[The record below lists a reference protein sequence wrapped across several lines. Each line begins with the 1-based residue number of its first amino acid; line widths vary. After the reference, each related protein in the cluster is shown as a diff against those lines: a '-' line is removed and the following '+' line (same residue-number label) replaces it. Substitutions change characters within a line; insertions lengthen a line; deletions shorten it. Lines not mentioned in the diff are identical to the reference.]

1 LAPERSRGTAG
12 EVFLASF
19 SLGCRAFGG
28 PVAHLGYF
36 ERDYVARRAWIDG
49 EAYAGIVA
57 LCQVLPGPT
66 SSQVGFLVGLHR
78 AGWRGALAAWTG
90 FTLPSAVLMV
100 LFALFAA
107 RADGPLIA
115 GILHELKLLA
125 VAVVAMAVWSMAGKL
140 CPDLRRA
147 LIAAAVAAA
156 MWFLPFRG
164 LQLLALA
171 ASAVAGIVLC
181 RGLPAPPR
189 RSVGDVGVRASAL
202 AGGAFALLLTGLS
215 LAALWFPHSL
225 VSLAASMYHAGALV
239 FGGGHVVL
247 PLLRESLVPEWLTDT
262 DFLGGYGAAQ
272 ALPGPLF
279 SIAAFVGAAAAPG
292 VAGAPGL
299 GTAWGLVAVVAI
311 FLPGLLLAVAGA
323 GLWRYVAASPGAGA
337 AIAGVNAGVVGL
349 LAAALYDPLWK
360 SAVHHWSDVLIAAVL
375 ALLMNSL
382 ARPKR

>member
-1 LAPERSRGTAG
+1 LAPETPKGTAG
-12 EVFLASF
+12 EVFLASL

-36 ERDYVARRAWIDG
+36 ERDFVARRAWIDG
-49 EAYAGIVA
+49 EGYAGIVA

-90 FTLPSAVLMV
+90 FTLPSVVLMY
-100 LFALFAA
+100 LFALLAA

-115 GILHELKLLA
+115 GIVHELKLLA
-125 VAVVAMAVWSMAGKL
+125 VAVVALAVWSMARKL

-156 MWFLPFRG
+156 IGFLPIRG
-164 LQLLALA
+164 LQPLALA
-171 ASAVAGIVLC
+171 AAAVAGIVLC
-181 RGLPAPPR
+181 RGLTALPQ
-189 RSVGDVGVRASAL
+189 RSVGDVGARTAAL
-202 AGGAFALLLTGLS
+202 AVGAFALLLTGLS

-225 VSLAASMYHAGALV
+225 VSLAAALYRAGALV

-247 PLLRESLVPEWLTDT
+247 PLLRESLVPEWLTDA

-272 ALPGPLF
+272 AVPGPLF
-279 SIAAFVGAAAAPG
+279 SIAAFVGAAAAPWA
-292 VAGAPGL
+292 AGAPLL
-299 GTAWGLVAVVAI
+299 GAAWALVAAIAI
-311 FLPGLLLAVAGA
+311 FLPGLLLALAGV
-323 GLWRYVAASPGAGA
+323 GLWRYVAASPRAGA
-337 AIAGVNAGVVGL
+337 ALAGINAGVVGL

-382 ARPKR
+382 TGPRR